1 MLPRKVGKF
10 DAVRIEAS
18 YVDSV
23 FWNTAFT
30 FDWITA
36 IYSIRLLCR
45 L

>member
-23 FWNTAFT
+23 F
-30 FDWITA
+30 
-36 IYSIRLLCR
+36 
-45 L
+45 